1 MRDENYKKKLMEYF
15 KKNLAKG
22 YSADTLKW
30 ALIKQ
35 GNSRSAVEIAA
46 DEAQKEVA
54 AESIKLE
61 EPKIEYLHVEDIQ
74 QLEQG
79 QPKKSF
85 WKRLFGRE

>member
-1 MRDENYKKKLMEYF
+1 MRDENYKKRLVEYF
-15 KKNLAKG
+15 KKNLIKG

-35 GNSRSAVEIAA
+35 GNSRSVVELAS
-46 DEAQKEVA
+46 DEAQRDIA
-54 AESIKLE
+54 AETAKVA
-61 EPKIEYLHVEDIQ
+61 EPKVEYLHLEDIQ

>member
-1 MRDENYKKKLMEYF
+1 MEYF
-15 KKNLAKG
+15 KKNLSKG

-46 DEAQKEVA
+46 DEAQKEMNAEAAKVA
-54 AESIKLE
+54 
-61 EPKIEYLHVEDIQ
+61 EPKIEYLHVEDIN
-74 QLEQG
+74 QLEQQ

-85 WKRLFGRE
+85 WKRLFGRN

>member
-1 MRDENYKKKLMEYF
+1 MRDENYKKRLLEYF

-46 DEAQKEVA
+46 DEAKRDLDAEAAKVA
-54 AESIKLE
+54 
-61 EPKIEYLHVEDIQ
+61 EPKVEYLHVEDIK
-74 QLEQG
+74 QLEQE

-85 WKRLFGRE
+85 WKRLFGR

>member
-1 MRDENYKKKLMEYF
+1 MRDENYKKRLQEYF

-35 GNSRSAVEIAA
+35 GNSRSAVEIAS
-46 DEAQKEVA
+46 DDAQKEVA
-54 AESIKLE
+54 AEAAKVV

-74 QLEQG
+74 QLEQQ
-79 QPKKSF
+79 QPKKSW
-85 WKRLFGRE
+85 WKRMFGK